1 MGEVIFCGKKGN
13 AGAQAMSINM
23 TAVAQAILDAG
34 LAETKAW
41 LRIETAGDDAT
52 IEALVR
58 AAIGMAEDFCAQ
70 LMFRRAGVEVLALR
84 YEWTRLRACP
94 VSAITAAR
102 ALAGDGSATA
112 LASGAYSTDITGDG
126 DGWVRVIAARS
137 ETRLALDIVAGIAA
151 DWPSLPDSLRQ
162 GIVRLAAHLF
172 TERASS
178 DPPPA
183 IVTALWRPWRRM
195 RLS

>member
-1 MGEVIFCGKKGN
+1 
-13 AGAQAMSINM
+13 MSVNM
-23 TAVAQAILDAG
+23 TAVSQPIIDAG

-41 LRIETAGDDAT
+41 LRIETASDDASLD
-52 IEALVR
+52 ALVR
-58 AAIGMAEDFCAQ
+58 AAIGMAEDFCGQ
-70 LMFRRAGVEVLALR
+70 MMFARAGVEVLPLS

-102 ALAGDGSATA
+102 ALASDGTATA
-112 LASGAYSTDITGDG
+112 LVAGSYSTDITGDG
-126 DGWVRVIAARS
+126 DGWVRVSQSRT
-137 ETRLALDIVAGIAA
+137 ETRLELDIVAGIAA

-162 GIVRLAAHLF
+162 GVVRLAAHLF
-172 TERASS
+172 TERESS

-195 RLS
+195 RLA

>member
-1 MGEVIFCGKKGN
+1 
-13 AGAQAMSINM
+13 MSVNM
-23 TAVAQAILDAG
+23 TAVSQPIVDAG
-34 LAETKAW
+34 IAETKEW
-41 LRIETAGDDAT
+41 LRIDTANDDAT

-58 AAIGMAEDFCAQ
+58 AAIGMAEDFCGQ
-70 LMFRRAGVEVLALR
+70 RMFARAGVEVLTLP

-102 ALAGDGSATA
+102 ALAGNGTTSA
-112 LASGAYSTDITGDG
+112 LAGGSYATDITGDG
-126 DGWVRVIAARS
+126 DGWVRVGLSRS
-137 ETRLALDIVAGIAA
+137 ETRLELDIVAGMAA
-151 DWPSLPDSLRQ
+151 DWPSLPEALRQ

-172 TERASS
+172 TERENS

-195 RLS
+195 RIA